1 MTHLVLYIH
10 ILAATAWIGG
20 ALLLFALG
28 VVLRDKAAQRQT
40 YEYLGP
46 IYGGFEMF
54 WLLLLW
60 VSGTFLYL
68 HHGFDQVFKYAYD
81 SDLSQMMHHKVYL
94 VILLTILTIV
104 HLSIALRTHMR
115 ERTRWQNIFS
125 RAGSLGIFVLNLVI
139 LWYAIGVRSML

>member
-20 ALLLFALG
+20 SLLLFALG
-28 VVLRDKAAQRQT
+28 ITLRDKAAQRQT

-60 VSGTFLYL
+60 ASGTFLYL

-81 SDLSQMMHHKVYL
+81 SSLSQMMHHKVYF
-94 VILLTILTIV
+94 VVLLTILTFV
-104 HLSIALRTHMR
+104 HLIVAMRTHKT
-115 ERTRWQNIFS
+115 ERTKLQHFFS
-125 RAGSLGIFVLNLVI
+125 RGSSLGIFFINLVI
-139 LWYAIGVRSML
+139 LWYAIGIRSML